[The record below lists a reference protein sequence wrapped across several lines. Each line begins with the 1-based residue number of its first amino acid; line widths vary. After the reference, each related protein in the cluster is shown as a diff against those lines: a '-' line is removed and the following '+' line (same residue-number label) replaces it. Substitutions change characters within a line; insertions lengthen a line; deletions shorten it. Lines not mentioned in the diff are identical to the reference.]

1 MQSSACVDIYFA
13 GLAYISGWKLGQPD
27 NFVLCVKL
35 PLAKRKSFHCTGEVA
50 ESKKTLEIRS
60 LLDHPVRELNLNL
73 WGAFRGL
80 VSEKVDFIC
89 HLGLVHFLLGSSHH
103 RSTSVTRDLRQLFEE
118 CRSTKKINLYLEYSY
133 GSLLFSC
140 VGSSLRENSKDT
152 VNSDDLVFLFL
163 NLSVLS
169 HFPRILY
176 HMCMYVY
183 IKFVLVIIC
192 HSEVGPGYNL

>member
-1 MQSSACVDIYFA
+1 MIF
-13 GLAYISGWKLGQPD
+13 
-27 NFVLCVKL
+27 
-35 PLAKRKSFHCTGEVA
+35 
-50 ESKKTLEIRS
+50 
-60 LLDHPVRELNLNL
+60 
-73 WGAFRGL
+73 
-80 VSEKVDFIC
+80 
-89 HLGLVHFLLGSSHH
+89 
-103 RSTSVTRDLRQLFEE
+103 QLFEE

-140 VGSSLRENSKDT
+140 VGSFLRENSKDT

-169 HFPRILY
+169 HFLRILY

-192 HSEVGPGYNL
+192 HNEIGPGYNLWQGCKTLSVSSWKYLSKSMASSLVKI